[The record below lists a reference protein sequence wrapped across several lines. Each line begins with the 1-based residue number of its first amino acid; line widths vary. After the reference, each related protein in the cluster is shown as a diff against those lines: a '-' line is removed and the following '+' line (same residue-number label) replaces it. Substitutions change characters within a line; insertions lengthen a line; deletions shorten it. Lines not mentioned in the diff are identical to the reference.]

1 MSGLDRNAI
10 GRWLLDNADKQ
21 GSEEFNLMSK
31 AWDST
36 TPAAASADESPGAF
50 SEVRRGFAIP
60 FQSLAGAISGDPA
73 MRGIDVP
80 TGAED
85 TLASRTGEIAGEAFM
100 LATPMG
106 AAASRVRT
114 AEQGAGTVRKALQ
127 DTVANIGQSYRQ
139 APGRFITAETGLG
152 AISGA
157 GGYAAEQLFPDSD
170 AARFIGEIVGGVAP
184 AAIKTTTGAT
194 VAGTGWILRRV
205 PFGVGKVART
215 WEEIVKSIKPDV
227 AYDRAFSR
235 MQTGMG
241 SFTTRQVLE
250 NMDEDFI
257 PGARELMTPAQL
269 AGIPGLLSL
278 ERSIIDSADGFKIK
292 SVEQLAGLNDLI
304 VGSLTRGSTDPA
316 RAAAQATRD
325 DYYDLLNAQ
334 VAIAARAADD
344 TIERMLPQAGAEA
357 ANRVARRELQKALD
371 AVVLQ
376 EKELFGKIVG
386 ATPVVSANAQKQYRK
401 IVIEMGQAGKSDIPP
416 EATRLFGKKGSLRGE
431 TTVQEMRTA
440 QSIFRG
446 RARAARVGAT
456 PNYNQARLYDSM
468 ADAITDD
475 IATIGGEQ
483 AAVVTNAVTFSR
495 QKNDVFGQGQVG
507 KILRG
512 AADSGDVVPEA
523 LTLSRTLGLNG
534 PEGAQAFDDILDAV
548 GFAAVNADYRTY
560 ENMASVMEDFV
571 KTEFM
576 RSAVRD
582 GVVDLGAAQTFIR
595 NNEETLRRLPA
606 LAAEIADAAQAGTA
620 LQAQQALRR
629 AGLKTFDHPSTS
641 KAALLMNKGP
651 DAAFSSV
658 FTSQAPTLEMRKL
671 VDMMGADPTEEALE
685 GLRAGFYGYL
695 LDRSTRNGVVSG
707 EVLSSFLGTPK
718 NKAALSQLL
727 SQEEITN
734 LGIIARTAQRA
745 DAARGAGLSVEGII
759 SDDLSQFSETVLRLS
774 GGIFGREISQ
784 MLGGRSLVIPA
795 VASAQ
800 FKKLGLAGIVNPAK
814 RLVIDSML
822 DPEKFRNIILNS
834 FMLGRPLNRRGTE
847 LMDAWAYNTLAR
859 EGLSAEEQEEEQQ

>member
-85 TLASRTGEIAGEAFM
+85 TLPSRTGEIAAEAFM

-106 AAASRVRT
+106 AAASRVKT
-114 AEQGAGTVRKALQ
+114 AEQGAGAIRKALQ

-139 APGRFITAETGLG
+139 TPGRFIGAETALG
-152 AISGA
+152 AASGA

-170 AARFIGEIVGGVAP
+170 AARFIGEIAGGVAP
-184 AAIKTTTGAT
+184 AATGAAARGT
-194 VAGTGWILRRV
+194 VAGTGWVMRKL
-205 PFGVGKVART
+205 PLSGTAMRT
-215 WEEIVKSIKPDV
+215 WDEVVKSVKPDV

-235 MQTGMG
+235 MQLGMG
-241 SFTTRQVLE
+241 GFTPRQVIE
-250 NMDEDFI
+250 RMDEEFI

-278 ERSIIDSADGFKIK
+278 ERSIIDSADSFKNK

-344 TIERMLPQAGAEA
+344 TIERMLPQAGAAA
-357 ANRVARRELQKALD
+357 ANRIARRELEKALD
-371 AVVLQ
+371 ASVLQ
-376 EKELFGKIVG
+376 EKELFNKIIG
-386 ATPVVSANAQKQYRK
+386 NTPVISANAQNQYRK
-401 IVIEMGQAGKSDIPP
+401 IVIEMGQAGKNDIPP
-416 EATRLFGKKGSLRGE
+416 EATRLFGRKGSLAGE

-446 RARAARVGAT
+446 RARAARVGAA

-468 ADAITDD
+468 ANAITDD
-475 IATIGGEQ
+475 FAQIGGGQ
-483 AAVVTNAVTFSR
+483 AADVANAVNFSR

-548 GFAAVNADYRTY
+548 GFATVNADYRTY

-595 NNEETLRRLPA
+595 NNEETLRRLPS

-707 EVLSSFLGTPK
+707 EILSSFLGTPK

-745 DAARGAGLSVEGII
+745 DMARGAGLSVEGVI

-859 EGLSAEEQEEEQQ
+859 EGLSAKEQEEEQQ